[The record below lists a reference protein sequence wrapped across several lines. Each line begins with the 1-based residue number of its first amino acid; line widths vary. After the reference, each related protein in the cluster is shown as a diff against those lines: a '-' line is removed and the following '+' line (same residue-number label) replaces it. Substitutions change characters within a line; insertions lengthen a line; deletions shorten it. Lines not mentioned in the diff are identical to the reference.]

1 MFVLRSIL
9 IFIFIASLLFFQYS
23 CIDEVSFPVS
33 ELKAGM
39 NISGFITDSLF
50 FQKITVRST
59 TGVGYGA
66 SVDGKPISGA
76 RVTIVSNQ
84 GISTPFNELFQSGDY
99 VAYFKPEYGVTYQLK
114 VVLADGHTYQSSP
127 QLASPLKPSFSI
139 SSRLIRTPVLNT
151 NQVIRDFEEVG
162 IILNTTLMS
171 GNKPLY
177 ALYRISGEYALLEDA
192 ILMTRKTCYI
202 KENLDFN
209 NLKVFGGSSLPGGI
223 VREAVI
229 YKTIADDRFYDQY
242 CFHIDQYIVDK
253 DTYLYFDK
261 IAQLVQTGT
270 NVFVTPPGYIT
281 GNIHNVADSTEKVS
295 GYFFIGT
302 QSSQLNFTNATKL
315 GTQVDYRC
323 YIKDPNQTEAKECF
337 ECLLLP
343 NSSRIRPSYWQ

>member
-59 TGVGYGA
+59 SGVGYGA

-127 QLASPLKPSFSI
+127 QLASPLKPAFSI
-139 SSRLIRTPVLNT
+139 SSRLIRTPLLNT
-151 NQVIRDFEEVG
+151 NQVIRDIEEVG
-162 IILNTTLMS
+162 LILNTTLMS
-171 GNKPLY
+171 GNTPLY
-177 ALYRISGEYALLEDA
+177 AMYRVSGEYALLEDA

-202 KENLDFN
+202 KENLDYN
-209 NLKVFGGSSLPGGI
+209 NLQVFGGSALPGGI
-223 VREAVI
+223 VHDAI
-229 YKTIADDRFYDQY
+229 LYKTVADDRFYDQY
-242 CFHIDQYIVDK
+242 CFHVDQYMVDQS
-253 DTYLYFDK
+253 TYLYFDK
-261 IAQLVQTGT
+261 VRQLLQPGS
-270 NVFVTPPGYIT
+270 NVFVSPPGYIR
-281 GNIHNVADSTEKVS
+281 GNIFNVSDSSERVA

-302 QSSQLNFTNATKL
+302 KNSQLHFANASNL
-315 GTQVDYRC
+315 GTQVEYRC
-323 YIKDPNQTEAKECF
+323 YVKDPNQVEAKECF
-337 ECLLLP
+337 ECLILA
-343 NSSRIRPSYWQ
+343 NSSRTRPSYWK